1 MQFEAHAQALRPMM
15 LYQAH
20 KRFSPVYKPFDIGS
34 RHGNERLAMT
44 VLPRLYSRCYDHKSV
59 SGSHCLGFISHVV

>member
-1 MQFEAHAQALRPMM
+1 MQFEAHAQALRSLM

-34 RHGNERLAMT
+34 MHANERLATT
-44 VLPRLYSRCYDHKSV
+44 VLPRLYSRCYNHKSV